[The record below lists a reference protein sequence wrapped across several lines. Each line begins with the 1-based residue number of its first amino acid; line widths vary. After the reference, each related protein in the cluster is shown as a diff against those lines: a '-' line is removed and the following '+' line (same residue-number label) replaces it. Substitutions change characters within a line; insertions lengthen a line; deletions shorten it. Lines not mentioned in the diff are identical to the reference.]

1 MVLAFAVLL
10 FQITPNIQ
18 AVPKAAV
25 AAVASAQPAN
35 ALPAAPVPNKPA
47 ADTAAATDSGSAT
60 LYADS
65 AAPAAQNSQTLETIH
80 VPELPTGKRTKTI
93 GVENAPSRK
102 AWILLSIA
110 DHSAATFDAYTT
122 RAAISRGAVEA
133 DPLIRPFAG
142 SAGLYAAI
150 QVAPVALDFIARRMQ
165 RSGNGLLRRTWWLP
179 QTASSG
185 LFLFAGSH
193 NLAVSGR

>member
-10 FQITPNIQ
+10 FNITPNIQ

-47 ADTAAATDSGSAT
+47 ADAVAATKSGSAT
-60 LYADS
+60 LFADS
-65 AAPAAQNSQTLETIH
+65 AAPAAQNSQALETIH
-80 VPELPTGKRTKTI
+80 VPELPASKPTQTI
-93 GVENAPSRK
+93 RVEGMPSRK

-122 RAAISRGAVEA
+122 RSALSRGAVEA

-142 SAGLYAAI
+142 SDALYAAI
-150 QVAPVALDFIARRMQ
+150 QVAPVALDFIARHMQ
-165 RSGNGLLRRTWWLP
+165 RSENGLLRRSWWIP
-179 QTASSG
+179 QSAATG

-193 NLAVSGR
+193 NLSVTGR

>member
-10 FQITPNIQ
+10 FHITPNIQ

-25 AAVASAQPAN
+25 ATIASAQPAN
-35 ALPAAPVPNKPA
+35 VLPAAPVPNKAA
-47 ADTAAATDSGSAT
+47 ADATTATNSGSRT

-65 AAPAAQNSQTLETIH
+65 AAPAAQNSQALETIH
-80 VPELPTGKRTKTI
+80 VPELPVGKPTKTI

-133 DPLIRPFAG
+133 DPVIRPFAG
-142 SAGLYAAI
+142 SDALYAAI
-150 QVAPVALDFIARRMQ
+150 QVAPVALDFIARHMQ
-165 RSGNGLLRRTWWLP
+165 RSENGLLRRSWWVP
-179 QTASSG
+179 QSAATG

-193 NLAVSGR
+193 NLTVAGR